1 LNNLKRKL
9 LIGFGVGLCVT
20 VFGIMAPD
28 HAVAT
33 ETQEQVVVSPAN
45 VIQTA
50 NNAIS
55 QAQTTISEVITDAES
70 IINPTE
76 IVTTAIAQA
85 ENSILQA
92 QTLVSSATTAL
103 AQVGSATTLVSASQD
118 QVAVATNSVNVQT
131 AVVTDKT
138 QVVAAASAIV
148 EANTTPGLN
157 MTVYSNPGTAASPT
171 MGGTVVFT
179 GKDTNGIN
187 EQWSGGGPT
196 VNGSTTVVTETFAG
210 NRLNTEIGITV
221 NGTPVSTTNNNEVY
235 IGSIGFP
242 QPGQDPSLTLRGATA
257 DTLITMPTNTTA
269 ASFQVFAK
277 NGDHSATV
285 TYTDGSTSTFSIQ
298 DNVNSTYPNYVHQE
312 VITAPE
318 GKKIASINIPANWDY
333 YGIDNVS
340 ATKQATT
347 VVTEDFQV
355 KWEGIW
361 TPQTTGTQT
370 IMAPADDGVRVY
382 LDNELV
388 IDDWIDKGGG
398 GSVVNVSTTA
408 GVGKQFK
415 MWYYENGGGA
425 AVSLQRSTGTEW
437 QVIPSSEF
445 STTSA
450 TPQQLQTLTTAQ
462 INLSAAQSTLNTLNS
477 SLQTA
482 QQQLTQATSNLQT
495 AQNNL
500 NSSISTIAPALSN
513 MNTKVVAAQTAVE
526 IAIIDQTPINSP
538 TNISVMQ
545 LSNGDV
551 EVSWDAPTGL
561 ISPERYAI
569 SWAIGDGGW
578 GIATGNAGDENAL
591 NTSIVIPASLF
602 ETTGGLDNIYQISVR
617 SDNDSLA
624 KYSNVVSTQIFII
637 DPTPPP
643 ASSNLTGGGTSEP
656 PAEEPPAEEP
666 PAEEP
671 PAEEPP
677 AEEPPAE
684 EPPAEEPPAEE
695 PPAEEPPAPAEE
707 APLTVEEVVELIE
720 DLIGSG
726 EIAAADAEAVLDA
739 LAADGEISVAEVNN
753 LSEALTE
760 DGTFTLAEKELV
772 ADALV
777 QSADGEP
784 VTAANIEAA
793 GLEYRDLP
801 PQIPV
806 EVREDANGNPV
817 VITAEVA
824 SSLLTLESPAALA
837 GAIAGCF
844 NPDEAIEGLTEEQK
858 CEVFLALASIG
869 ADMSPQERQKAKEVL
884 VAAVLVGQV
893 IVGSAMIRRR

>member
-28 HAVAT
+28 HAGAT

-55 QAQTTISEVITDAES
+55 QAQTTISEVITEAES

-179 GKDTNGIN
+179 GKDINGIN

-415 MWYYENGGGA
+415 MWYYENSGGA

-450 TPQQLQTLTTAQ
+450 TPQQLQTLATAQ

-500 NSSISTIAPALSN
+500 NSSISAISPAISN
-513 MNTKVVAAQTAVE
+513 MNIKVADAQTAVE
-526 IAIIDQTPINSP
+526 TAIIDQTPINSP
-538 TNISVMQ
+538 TNISVIQ

-624 KYSNVVSTQIFII
+624 KYSNIVSTQIFVV

-643 ASSNLTGGGTSEP
+643 PSSNLTGGGISEP

-666 PAEEP
+666 PTEEP
-671 PAEEPP
+671 PSEEPP
-677 AEEPPAE
+677 TEEPPVE
-684 EPPAEEPPAEE
+684 EPPTEEPPVEE
-695 PPAEEPPAPAEE
+695 PTTEEPTAPEEE
-707 APLTVEEVVELIE
+707 APLTVEEIVSVVE
-720 DLIGSG
+720 DLVADGNLT
-726 EIAAADAEAVLDA
+726 AADAEAVLDA
-739 LAADGEISVAEVNN
+739 LMSDGEITSEEVNN
-753 LSEALTE
+753 LSDALTE

-772 ADALV
+772 ADALIEA
-777 QSADGEP
+777 ADGEP
-784 VTAANIEAA
+784 VTASDIAAA

-801 PQIPV
+801 PEIPV
-806 EVREDANGNPV
+806 EVRADANGNPV

-824 SSLLTLESPAALA
+824 SALLTLESPAALV
-837 GAIAGCF
+837 GAITGCF

-858 CEVFLALASIG
+858 CEVLLALASIG
-869 ADMSPQERQKAKEVL
+869 ADMSPQERQTAKEVL

>member
-1 LNNLKRKL
+1 MSRKL
-9 LIGFGVGLCVT
+9 KLFFAGLFVSGWLFFIGPSY
-20 VFGIMAPD
+20 AW
-28 HAVAT
+28 AT
-33 ETQEQVVVSPAN
+33 ENVNQEQIIVSPSEN
-45 VIQTA
+45 IHSA

-55 QAQTTISEVITDAES
+55 QAENTMLQVLADSETIIAPTD
-70 IINPTE
+70 T
-76 IVTTAIAQA
+76 VTTAIANA
-85 ENSILQA
+85 ENSILQT
-92 QTLVSSATTAL
+92 QTLVSNATTAL
-103 AQVGSATTLVSASQD
+103 AQVGSATTLAIASQNH
-118 QVAVATNSVNVQT
+118 VTVATNAVDVQT

-171 MGGTVVFT
+171 MGGTVVFI

-187 EQWSGGGPT
+187 EQWSSGGPT

-221 NGTPVSTTNNNEVY
+221 NGTPVSTTNNNEIY

-257 DTLITMPTNTTA
+257 DTFITMPINTTA

-347 VVTEDFQV
+347 VVAEDFQV
-355 KWEGIW
+355 KWEGVW

-437 QVIPSSEF
+437 QAIPSSEF
-445 STTSA
+445 STISA
-450 TPQQLQTLTTAQ
+450 TPQQLQTLATAQ

-500 NSSISTIAPALSN
+500 NSSISAIPNAVSN
-513 MNTKVVAAQTAVE
+513 MNTKVADAQTAVE
-526 IAIIDQTPINSP
+526 TAIIDQTPINSP
-538 TNISVMQ
+538 TNISVIQ
-545 LSNGDV
+545 LYNGDV

-561 ISPERYAI
+561 ILPERYAI

-624 KYSNVVSTQIFII
+624 KYSNIVSTQIFVV

-643 ASSNLTGGGTSEP
+643 QSSNLTGGGISEP
-656 PAEEPPAEEP
+656 PTEEPPTEEVS
-666 PAEEP
+666 
-671 PAEEPP
+671 
-677 AEEPPAE
+677 
-684 EPPAEEPPAEE
+684 
-695 PPAEEPPAPAEE
+695 
-707 APLTVEEVVELIE
+707 VEEIVEVIENLIS
-720 DLIGSG
+720 DGNLTAS
-726 EIAAADAEAVLDA
+726 DAEAVLEA
-739 LAADGEISVAEVNN
+739 LSADGEITSEEVNN
-753 LSEALTE
+753 LSDALNE
-760 DGTFTLAEKELV
+760 DGKFTLAEKELV
-772 ADALV
+772 ADALID
-777 QSADGEP
+777 SSEGAPIKASDI
-784 VTAANIEAA
+784 AAA
-793 GLEYRDLP
+793 GLEYSDLP

-824 SSLLTLESPAALA
+824 SALLTLESPSALVN
-837 GAIAGCF
+837 AIAGCF
-844 NPDEAIEGLTEEQK
+844 NPEEAIEGLTEEQK
-858 CEVFLALASIG
+858 CELSKALANIG
-869 ADMSPQERQKAKEVL
+869 ADMSPQERKDAKEVL
-884 VAAVLVGQV
+884 VAAILVGQV
-893 IVGSAMIRRR
+893 IIGSSILRIRG

>member
-28 HAVAT
+28 HAGAT
-33 ETQEQVVVSPAN
+33 ETQEQVVISPAN
-45 VIQTA
+45 VIETA

-55 QAQTTISEVITDAES
+55 QAETTMSEIITDAES

-76 IVTTAIAQA
+76 VVTTTIAEA
-85 ENSILQA
+85 ESSILQA
-92 QTLVSSATTAL
+92 QALVGAATTAL
-103 AQVGSATTLVSASQD
+103 AEVGSATTLVSASQSH
-118 QVAVATNSVNVQT
+118 VTVATNAVNVQT

-157 MTVYSNPGTAASPT
+157 VTVYSNPGTAASPT
-171 MGGTVVFT
+171 MGGTVVYT
-179 GKDTNGIN
+179 GTDTNGIN
-187 EQWSGGGPT
+187 EQWGSGGPT
-196 VNGSTTVVTETFAG
+196 VNSGSTTITETFNN
-210 NRLNTEIGITV
+210 NRLNTTIGITV
-221 NGTPVSTTNNNEVY
+221 NGTPVSTTNNSGVY

-242 QPGQDPSLTLRGATA
+242 GPGQDPSLTLYSASA
-257 DTLITMPTNTTA
+257 DTVVTLPANTTS
-269 ASFQVFAK
+269 ASFQMFAK
-277 NGDHSATV
+277 NGDSVGTV
-285 TYTDGSTSTFSIQ
+285 TYSDGTTEPFTLQ
-298 DNVNSTYPNYVHQE
+298 HNVSSEYTNYVNTE
-312 VITAPE
+312 TFTAPA
-318 GKKIASINIPANWDY
+318 GKTISTILIPANWDY
-333 YGIDNVS
+333 YAIDNVS
-340 ATKQATT
+340 ATKTNTA

-370 IMAPADDGVRVY
+370 IMAPGDDGVRVY

-398 GSVVNVSTTA
+398 GSVINVSTTA

-415 MWYYENGGGA
+415 MWYYENSGGA

-437 QVIPSSEF
+437 EIILSSEF

-462 INLSAAQSTLNTLNS
+462 INLSSAQSTLNTLNS
-477 SLQTA
+477 SLQSA

-500 NSSISTIAPALSN
+500 NSSISAIAPAVSN
-513 MNTKVVAAQTAVE
+513 MNTKVAAAQTAVE
-526 IAIIDQTPINSP
+526 TAIIDQTPINSP

-643 ASSNLTGGGTSEP
+643 ASSNLTGGISEH
-656 PAEEPPAEEP
+656 
-666 PAEEP
+666 
-671 PAEEPP
+671 
-677 AEEPPAE
+677 
-684 EPPAEEPPAEE
+684 
-695 PPAEEPPAPAEE
+695 
-707 APLTVEEVVELIE
+707 LQNHLQKNH
-720 DLIGSG
+720 LQRNH
-726 EIAAADAEAVLDA
+726 LQKNH
-739 LAADGEISVAEVNN
+739 LQKNHLQRN
-753 LSEALTE
+753 HLQKNHLQRNH
-760 DGTFTLAEKELV
+760 LQK
-772 ADALV
+772 
-777 QSADGEP
+777 
-784 VTAANIEAA
+784 NH
-793 GLEYRDLP
+793 
-801 PQIPV
+801 
-806 EVREDANGNPV
+806 
-817 VITAEVA
+817 
-824 SSLLTLESPAALA
+824 LLKSHLLR
-837 GAIAGCF
+837 
-844 NPDEAIEGLTEEQK
+844 K
-858 CEVFLALASIG
+858 H
-869 ADMSPQERQKAKEVL
+869 R
-884 VAAVLVGQV
+884 
-893 IVGSAMIRRR
+893 

>member
-28 HAVAT
+28 HAGAT

-55 QAQTTISEVITDAES
+55 QAQTTISEVITEAES

-179 GKDTNGIN
+179 GKDINGIN

-415 MWYYENGGGA
+415 MWYYENSGGA

-450 TPQQLQTLTTAQ
+450 TPQQLQTLATAQ

-500 NSSISTIAPALSN
+500 NSSISAISPAISN
-513 MNTKVVAAQTAVE
+513 MNIKVADAQTAVE
-526 IAIIDQTPINSP
+526 TAIIDQTPINSP
-538 TNISVMQ
+538 TNISVIQ

-624 KYSNVVSTQIFII
+624 KYSNIVSTQIFVV

-643 ASSNLTGGGTSEP
+643 PSSNLTGGGISEP

-666 PAEEP
+666 PTEEP
-671 PAEEPP
+671 PSEEPP
-677 AEEPPAE
+677 TEEPPVE
-684 EPPAEEPPAEE
+684 EPPTEEPPVEE
-695 PPAEEPPAPAEE
+695 PTTEEPTAPEEE
-707 APLTVEEVVELIE
+707 APLTVEEIVSVVE
-720 DLIGSG
+720 DLVADGNLT
-726 EIAAADAEAVLDA
+726 AADAEAVLDA
-739 LAADGEISVAEVNN
+739 LMSDGEITSEEVNN
-753 LSEALTE
+753 LSDALTK

-772 ADALV
+772 ADALIEA
-777 QSADGEP
+777 ADGEP
-784 VTAANIEAA
+784 VTASDIAAA

-801 PQIPV
+801 PEIPV
-806 EVREDANGNPV
+806 EVRADANGNPV

-824 SSLLTLESPAALA
+824 SALLTLESPAALV
-837 GAIAGCF
+837 GAITGCF

-858 CEVFLALASIG
+858 CEVLLALASIG
-869 ADMSPQERQKAKEVL
+869 ADMSPQERQTAKEVL